1 MAFLP
6 AIAAVASVAG
16 GVLSGIGAMQQS
28 KAAAASSEYNAK
40 AGDLAAAAE
49 RDAAEA
55 EGEDRRR
62 KLMGQRASAI
72 ADRGASGVALAGT
85 PLLVDEDILGEIELE
100 VGRVGQRGAAKATQ
114 LENQSTLDRM
124 TARNQRRAGPI
135 SAGASLLGGI
145 ASAVRF

>member
-16 GVLSGIGAMQQS
+16 GVLQGIGAAQQHR
-28 KAAAASSEYNAK
+28 AAAQAADYNAR
-40 AGDLAAAAE
+40 ANEMAAAAE
-49 RDAAEA
+49 RDAAAA

-85 PLLVDEDILGEIELE
+85 PLLVDEDILGEIELD
-100 VGRVGQRGAAKATQ
+100 VARIGQRGAARATQ

-124 TARNQRRAGPI
+124 TARSHRRAAPL

-145 ASAVRF
+145 ASARF

>member
-16 GVLSGIGAMQQS
+16 GVLQGIGAARQHR
-28 KAAAASSEYNAK
+28 AAADAANYNAR
-40 AGDLAAAAE
+40 ANDMAAKAE
-49 RDAAEA
+49 RDAAAA

-85 PLLVDEDILGEIELE
+85 PLLVDEDVLGEIELD
-100 VGRVGQRGAAKATQ
+100 VARIGQKGAARATQ

-124 TARNQRRAGPI
+124 TARSHKSAKGLA
-135 SAGASLLGGI
+135 AGASILGGI
-145 ASAVRF
+145 AGAARY